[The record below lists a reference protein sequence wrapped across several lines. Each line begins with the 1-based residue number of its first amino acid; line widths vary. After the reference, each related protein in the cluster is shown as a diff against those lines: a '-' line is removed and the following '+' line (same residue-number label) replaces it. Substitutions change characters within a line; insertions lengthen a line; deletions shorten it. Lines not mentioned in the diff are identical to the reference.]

1 MFCLKS
7 DPKTV
12 TNYPS
17 TDKLQENSS
26 HKVDRKRDSQVKFIG
41 NATKGKSDNF
51 LKIGMKIISTSIKS
65 QRSYFMSMNSIPA
78 YFIKSEAHIS

>member
-1 MFCLKS
+1 MPFGPNGIGNFQKNKKFQTMFCLKS

-26 HKVDRKRDSQVKFIG
+26 HKVDRKKHYQVKFIG
-41 NATKGKSDNF
+41 NANKGKSYTF
-51 LKIGMKIISTSIKS
+51 LKIVTE
-65 QRSYFMSMNSIPA
+65 Q
-78 YFIKSEAHIS
+78 